1 MICNVVL
8 TLWIP
13 VAKRLF
19 PCTHISFLHKGR
31 FSFKENAYKLQ
42 FCFTRYTVE
51 YFDRKSKIAVEKFRF
66 IIFLWGKIY
75 LQAEL
80 YFFLKSGKTL
90 FKCFHVCCSTTFH
103 WKKWVVEKHNPSAT
117 KATLVRK
124 GRQIPWFVDQVIDM
138 FSKIVNFDTMPSMHS
153 ALKQQTNPPKTTW
166 C

>member
-13 VAKRLF
+13 VAKRIF

-66 IIFLWGKIY
+66 ILFFVGKKY

-80 YFFLKSGKTL
+80 YFFEVWEDTVLVFPCVLQYYIPLKKMG
-90 FKCFHVCCSTTFH
+90 C
-103 WKKWVVEKHNPSAT
+103 WKAT

-124 GRQIPWFVDQVIDM
+124 GRQIPWFVEQVIDM
-138 FSKIVNFDTMPSMHS
+138 FSKMVNFDTMPSMHF
-153 ALKQQTNPPKTTW
+153 ALKQQTNSPKTTW